1 MIEFICRTLL
11 ILAFSSVVILSV
23 INLISSLRYRD
34 KKPGIYNK
42 LLNIRDLIARAS
54 GFLMLL
60 GIIVG
65 NTILFII
72 GSIILICITLR
83 TILGEVISQEKLQK
97 FDVTIDIII
106 NSAFLDLILNLFK
119 TILDNEKTNQG
130 L

>member
-42 LLNIRDLIARAS
+42 LLNIRDLIAKAS
-54 GFLMLL
+54 GFSMLL

-65 NTILFII
+65 EYY
-72 GSIILICITLR
+72 LIYYRLYYP
-83 TILGEVISQEKLQK
+83 
-97 FDVTIDIII
+97 
-106 NSAFLDLILNLFK
+106 NLYNIK
-119 TILDNEKTNQG
+119 NYTR
-130 L
+130 

>member
-34 KKPGIYNK
+34 KMPGIYNK

-106 NSAFLDLILNLFK
+106 NSAFLDLILNLLK
-119 TILDNEKTNQG
+119 QY
-130 L
+130 

>member
-11 ILAFSSVVILSV
+11 ILALSSVVILSA

-106 NSAFLDLILNLFK
+106 NSAFLDLILNLLK
-119 TILDNEKTNQG
+119 QY
-130 L
+130 

>member
-11 ILAFSSVVILSV
+11 ILALSSVVILSV
-23 INLISSLRYRD
+23 INLISSLWHRD
-34 KKPGIYNK
+34 KKPEIYNK
-42 LLNIRDLIARAS
+42 LLNFRDIIARAS
-54 GFLMLL
+54 GFSMLL

-83 TILGEVISQEKLQK
+83 TILGEVISQGKLQK

-106 NSAFLDLILNLFK
+106 ISAFLDLILNLLK
-119 TILDNEKTNQG
+119 QY
-130 L
+130 

>member
-11 ILAFSSVVILSV
+11 ILALSSVVILSV

-34 KKPGIYNK
+34 KNPGIYNK

-54 GFLMLL
+54 GFSMLL

-83 TILGEVISQEKLQK
+83 TILGEVISQGKLQK

-106 NSAFLDLILNLFK
+106 ISAFLDLILNLLK
-119 TILDNEKTNQG
+119 QY
-130 L
+130 

>member
-11 ILAFSSVVILSV
+11 ILALSSVVILSA

-106 NSAFLDLILNLFK
+106 ISAFLDLILNLLK
-119 TILDNEKTNQG
+119 QY
-130 L
+130 

>member
-11 ILAFSSVVILSV
+11 ILALSSVVILSV
-23 INLISSLRYRD
+23 INLISSLWHRD

-54 GFLMLL
+54 GFSMLI
-60 GIIVG
+60 GIVVG

-83 TILGEVISQEKLQK
+83 TILGEIISQGKLQK
-97 FDVTIDIII
+97 FDVTVDIII
-106 NSAFLDLILNLFK
+106 ISAFLDLILNLLK
-119 TILDNEKTNQG
+119 QY
-130 L
+130 

>member
-23 INLISSLRYRD
+23 INLISSLRYSD

-106 NSAFLDLILNLFK
+106 NSAFLDLILNLLK
-119 TILDNEKTNQG
+119 QY
-130 L
+130 

>member
-34 KKPGIYNK
+34 KKPGIYI
-42 LLNIRDLIARAS
+42 NIRDLIARAS

-83 TILGEVISQEKLQK
+83 TILGEVISQGKLQK

-106 NSAFLDLILNLFK
+106 ISAFLDLILNLLK
-119 TILDNEKTNQG
+119 QY
-130 L
+130 